1 MLTSPMEN
9 ETDILERLMNDVDF
23 RERKKGRVFG
33 RGRIGDLFGNQG
45 QGIAGAPNAAHS
57 SLEGP

>member
-1 MLTSPMEN
+1 MEN